1 MVTPPVGA
9 RRAGG
14 WSGPAAGRQTLILA
28 HHAPWTRRSFLRA
41 GTTAALALTAAGCGF
56 ASDGDPAGAAA
67 AHAPIDVKV
76 DGDLVYFNWAD
87 FVDPAVFEGFQK
99 EYGVKVV
106 QSNFDSMEGMAAKL
120 NAGNRYGIIFPTA
133 KWSQRLAAGGRRQ
146 AAGGRRQAAGGR
158 RQAAGG
164 RRQAAGGRRRTIDH
178 SRLKNAEAVFGG
190 YGYFADP
197 WYDPGSAHTVPFTM
211 YKTGIGWRRDRLG
224 DLTGSWSDLW
234 NEQAKGKVFVLDDRD
249 EVLGMGALKLGLGL
263 STGDPAELDRVTD
276 TLRSLRPRL
285 RGFSSDSYNNLLN
298 GNADI
303 TQAWSGDMAAMLAQA
318 EDPSVFGFEV
328 AREGAP
334 VNSDCYAIPANAQHP
349 GTPAPRHR
357 DALHRLHAPPGEREE
372 EHRVHRLP
380 DARARHRGHL
390 RRTRRAVPAV
400 PGDRRRSQ
408 GRPLLPQRRRAGRT
422 GPRRRLDRR
431 EGRLT

>member
-1 MVTPPVGA
+1 MSPEALPL
-9 RRAGG
+9 
-14 WSGPAAGRQTLILA
+14 S
-28 HHAPWTRRSFLRA
+28 RRSFLRA

-56 ASDGDPAGAAA
+56 ASDADPAAAAA
-67 AHAPIDVKV
+67 AHTPIDVKV

-87 FVDPAVFEGFQK
+87 FVDPAVFEGFQE

-120 NAGNRYGIIFPTA
+120 NAGNRYDIIFPTA
-133 KWSQRLAAGGRRQ
+133 KWAQRLAAGGRL
-146 AAGGRRQAAGGR
+146 
-158 RQAAGG
+158 
-164 RRQAAGGRRRTIDH
+164 RTIDH
-178 SRLKNAEAVFGG
+178 GRLKNAEAVFGG

-234 NEQAKGKVFVLDDRD
+234 NEQARGKVFLLDDRD
-249 EVLGMGALKLGLGL
+249 EVLGMGALRLGLGL
-263 STGDPAELDRVTD
+263 TTGDPAELDHVTD
-276 TLRSLRPRL
+276 TLHSLRPRL

-298 GNADI
+298 GNADM

-349 GTPAPRHR
+349 GTAMLFIDYMLRPENVKKNIEYIGYPMPVRGTEDTYAALVEPFPQCLVTAEDLGADLFYRNGTAAAERAR
-357 DALHRLHAPPGEREE
+357 DAAWTD
-372 EHRVHRLP
+372 VK
-380 DARARHRGHL
+380 
-390 RRTRRAVPAV
+390 
-400 PGDRRRSQ
+400 
-408 GRPLLPQRRRAGRT
+408 AG
-422 GPRRRLDRR
+422 
-431 EGRLT
+431 